1 MGFLSLPDA
10 WWGSS
15 LVPPRLR
22 ERVHRRGGLAGSCSV
37 PSRPFFVPCGLL
49 VVPIRLVKLVRLVIL
64 PVVKGAVPP
73 ASLRGGLWPHRV
85 GWLFALLSSVL
96 SSATHWAQNCAQW
109 LLGAFLALLDPRLPA
124 SPLRERWLKIA
135 LTFHLAHRRN
145 FAPIPPP
152 NGRNF
157 APVELHGCNHA
168 VLLFTFAFLRFSALS
183 RRRISQPPPALEGA
197 GRVKCGTL
205 YLSCLL
211 CIIPDLC

>member
-1 MGFLSLPDA
+1 MPTPL
-10 WWGSS
+10 
-15 LVPPRLR
+15 
-22 ERVHRRGGLAGSCSV
+22 SCS
-37 PSRPFFVPCGLL
+37 PQGAGFPFYIASGL
-49 VVPIRLVKLVRLVIL
+49 VG
-64 PVVKGAVPP
+64 VKGAVPL

-124 SPLRERWLKIA
+124 SPLRERRLKIA
-135 LTFHLAHRRN
+135 LTFHLGHWRN
-145 FAPIPPP
+145 FEPMLPP

-168 VLLFTFAFLRFSALS
+168 VLLFTFAFLRFPALS

-211 CIIPDLC
+211 WLIAHLCRYCASFYFGTIRLRVGTSWHNSAMSWHDSVTS